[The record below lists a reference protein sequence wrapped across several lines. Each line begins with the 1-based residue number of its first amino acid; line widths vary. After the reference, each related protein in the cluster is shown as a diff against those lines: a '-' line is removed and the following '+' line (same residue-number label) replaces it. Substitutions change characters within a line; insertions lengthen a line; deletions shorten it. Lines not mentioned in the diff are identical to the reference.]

1 MRASRLLSIL
11 MLLQTR
17 GRMTAQALA
26 EEFEVSVRT
35 IYRDIDELSA
45 ADVPVYAD
53 RGPNGGFELLDGYRT
68 KLTGLS
74 PAEAATLFLAGLP
87 GPAAELGLADLLTTA
102 QLKLT
107 AALPQGAQHTANRI
121 AARFHLDPVG
131 WFRSADDARLLPTIA
146 DAVWNERSL
155 EIRYQRPAGVVPRKV
170 QPLGLVLKGGAWYLV
185 AEIGG
190 QPRTYRVSNILDLTV
205 TEERFERPRDF
216 DLVRFWTT
224 ASRAYEVGLYR
235 GNAVLRVS
243 ARGMRRL
250 DLFGSAVVQ
259 AAAQTAGPPD
269 ADGWVQVVIP
279 IEAIDQAAADLMRL
293 GTDAEVIDPPE
304 LRHRIAEMAHELSRL
319 YGISPVRARWAS
331 AAARG
336 ARPTP
341 RRVRPGPDTER
352 DTASD

>member
-68 KLTGLS
+68 RLTGLS

-107 AALPQGAQHTANRI
+107 AALPEGARATANRV

-146 DAVWNERSL
+146 NAVWNETRL
-155 EIRYQRPAGVVPRKV
+155 AIRYQRQTGVVSRNV
-170 QPLGLVLKGGAWYLV
+170 QPLGLVLKGGVWYLV
-185 AEIGG
+185 ARAGE
-190 QPRTYRVSNILDLTV
+190 QARTYRVANIVELSVSDQH
-205 TEERFERPRDF
+205 FERPKDF

-235 GNAVLRVS
+235 GTAVLRVS
-243 ARGMRRL
+243 PRAL
-250 DLFGSAVVQ
+250 TQFELLGSAVAQ
-259 AAAQTAGPPD
+259 AAAETASPPD
-269 ADGWVQVVIP
+269 ADGWVRVVIP
-279 IEAIDQAAADLMRL
+279 IEGVDQAAAELMRL
-293 GTDAEVIDPPE
+293 GTDAEVLEPPE
-304 LRHRIAEMAHELSRL
+304 VRRRIAEMALDLTRR
-319 YGISPVRARWAS
+319 YG
-331 AAARG
+331 
-336 ARPTP
+336 
-341 RRVRPGPDTER
+341 E
-352 DTASD
+352 

>member
-26 EEFEVSVRT
+26 DEFEVSVRT

-107 AALPQGAQHTANRI
+107 AALPQGAQHTANRV

-131 WFRSADDARLLPTIA
+131 WFRSADDARLLPAIA
-146 DAVWNERSL
+146 DAVWNERCV
-155 EIRYQRPAGVVPRKV
+155 EIRYQRPTSVVPRKV

-185 AEIGG
+185 AQIGG
-190 QPRTYRVSNILDLTV
+190 QPRTYRVSNIVDLSG
-205 TEERFERPRDF
+205 TEERFERPKDF

-235 GNAVLRVS
+235 GKAVLRVS
-243 ARGMRRL
+243 PRGMRRL
-250 DLFGSAVVQ
+250 DLFGSAVAQ
-259 AAAQTAGPPD
+259 AAAETANPPD
-269 ADGWVQVVIP
+269 SDGWVQVVIP
-279 IEAIDQAAADLMRL
+279 VEAIDQAAADFMRL
-293 GTDAEVIDPPE
+293 GTDAEVVDPPE
-304 LRHRIAEMAHELSRL
+304 LRHRIAEMAYELIRL
-319 YGISPVRARWAS
+319 YGLSPIKAHQAS
-331 AAARG
+331 AAARA
-336 ARPTP
+336 ARPAP
-341 RRVRPGPDTER
+341 RRVHLRPDTER
-352 DTASD
+352 DTVSD

>member
-26 EEFEVSVRT
+26 DEFEVSVRT

-107 AALPQGAQHTANRI
+107 AGLPQGAQHTANRL

-131 WFRSADDARLLPTIA
+131 WFRSADDARLLPAIA
-146 DAVWNERSL
+146 DAVWNERCV
-155 EIRYQRPAGVVPRKV
+155 EIRYQRPTSVVPRKV

-185 AEIGG
+185 AQIGG
-190 QPRTYRVSNILDLTV
+190 QPRTYRVSNIVDLSG
-205 TEERFERPRDF
+205 TEERFERPKDF

-235 GNAVLRVS
+235 GKAVLRVS
-243 ARGMRRL
+243 PRGMRRL
-250 DLFGSAVVQ
+250 DLFGSAVAQ
-259 AAAQTAGPPD
+259 AAAETANPPD
-269 ADGWVQVVIP
+269 SDGWVQVVIP
-279 IEAIDQAAADLMRL
+279 VEAIDQAAADFMRL
-293 GTDAEVIDPPE
+293 GTDAEVVDPPE
-304 LRHRIAEMAHELSRL
+304 LRHRIAEMAYELIRL
-319 YGISPVRARWAS
+319 YGLSPIKAHQAS
-331 AAARG
+331 AAARA
-336 ARPTP
+336 ARPAP
-341 RRVRPGPDTER
+341 RRVHLRPDTER
-352 DTASD
+352 DTVSD